1 MRAAQTLAVQR
12 EVAPNVRDLR
22 LPAISVGS
30 PTLYPSSLRRGGRFC
45 AVIVSEQIA
54 PHNRA
59 PELSRS
65 ARVKLCYWD
74 SKGWDASRMKR
85 ACEYREVRSS
95 QATMN
100 YENIQ
105 LEMRDAVGLITLN
118 RPDSLN
124 ALNTEVGLEF
134 QKAVG
139 EVQGRGARAVV
150 LTGAGRAFCA
160 GGDLREMQKIAQ
172 REGKVEAFF
181 DEPLRLLNECIL
193 LIRRAPL
200 PFIAAVNGAASGGGC
215 NLALACDFVI
225 AGEGAKFNQA
235 FIKIGLVPDC
245 GGTFILPRLIGWKR
259 ASELMMTGDLVTA
272 ARALEMGMINAVVP
286 DDELLARALAMADK
300 LAQAPT
306 AAIGRIK
313 ELLEASATN
322 DYGGQLELE
331 RKAQIQSGLTKDF
344 KEGVAAFLEKRP
356 PRFVGG

>member
-1 MRAAQTLAVQR
+1 
-12 EVAPNVRDLR
+12 
-22 LPAISVGS
+22 
-30 PTLYPSSLRRGGRFC
+30 
-45 AVIVSEQIA
+45 
-54 PHNRA
+54 
-59 PELSRS
+59 
-65 ARVKLCYWD
+65 
-74 SKGWDASRMKR
+74 
-85 ACEYREVRSS
+85 
-95 QATMN
+95 MN

-105 LEMRDAVGLITLN
+105 LEMRETVGIITLN

-124 ALNTEVGLEF
+124 ALTTEVGQEF
-134 QKAVG
+134 QTAVG
-139 EVQGRGARAVV
+139 EVQERGARAVV
-150 LTGAGRAFCA
+150 VTGAGRAFCA

-215 NLALACDFVI
+215 NLALACDFVV
-225 AGEGAKFNQA
+225 AGESAKFNQA

-259 ASELMMTGDLVTA
+259 AAELMMTGDVVTA

-286 DDELLARALAMADK
+286 DGELLARALALAEK

-331 RKAQIQSGLTKDF
+331 RKTQIQSGLTKDF

-356 PRFVGG
+356 PKFLGG